1 MHSQDPS
8 VGTQSN
14 GTRAWKYDQSPL
26 PDWIEDL
33 AGNVQSNGTFSLMT
47 DSGHVRVHPGNI
59 VIERGGNLWV
69 RSGDEAPAL
78 MESLEQNT
86 DSMIMNIGPG
96 KVRQFGTNASSKSRV
111 KVGRPKANDKQ
122 SYPSPVGSPP
132 SIEWIHLNM
141 LSVDSAYQRS
151 TENAASRRLIAAI
164 TAKFDWRLCAPLV
177 VSRRADDKLVII
189 DGQHRWLA
197 ACSRDDINH
206 LPCCVFRY
214 KNTQEEA
221 RMFILANRA
230 RKPISRLDDFYAAV
244 AAGDEDALEIQQ
256 LVTDAGLCVARS
268 SSSMGWRPGEVAFTS
283 SIANAIRRFGP
294 ITTTAAL
301 RHMSAAF
308 SDQKLLHG
316 AAILGA
322 LAVILS
328 KAEAGFDPDRL
339 NRALRTKKLDEWGL
353 VAAGLKCGDY
363 RVAALR
369 KAITEAYDK
378 SEQEPEEAA

>member
-1 MHSQDPS
+1 M
-8 VGTQSN
+8 
-14 GTRAWKYDQSPL
+14 
-26 PDWIEDL
+26 
-33 AGNVQSNGTFSLMT
+33 
-47 DSGHVRVHPGNI
+47 
-59 VIERGGNLWV
+59 
-69 RSGDEAPAL
+69 RSGDEIPAL
-78 MESLEQNT
+78 MDSLEQNT

-96 KVRQFGTNASSKSRV
+96 KVRQFGTSASSRSRV
-111 KVGRPKANDKQ
+111 TMGRSKANNPQ
-122 SYPSPVGSPP
+122 RYPSPVGSPP

-151 TENAASRRLIAAI
+151 TENTASRRLIASI

-197 ACSRDDINH
+197 ACNRDDIVH

-214 KNTQEEA
+214 NNTQEEA

-256 LVTDAGLCVARS
+256 LVTDAGLCVARNS
-268 SSSMGWRPGEVAFTS
+268 SSTGWRPGEVAFTS
-283 SIANAIRRFGP
+283 SIANAIRRFGA
-294 ITTTAAL
+294 TTTTDAL
-301 RHMSAAF
+301 KHMSAAF
-308 SDQKLLHG
+308 NDQRLLHG

-322 LAVILS
+322 LLVILS
-328 KAEAGFDPDRL
+328 RAEAGIDRDRL
-339 NRALRTKKLDEWGL
+339 KRALRTKKLDEWGS

-369 KAITEAYDK
+369 KAIMDTYDK
-378 SEQEPEEAA
+378 VDAETV